1 MKTTR
6 NEFLTR
12 IVRLGV
18 GVLASLIMAG
28 SAPAAA
34 PQFAGGT
41 PGGII
46 PMSPFASLGVYAAQ
60 HPEVVDEAARLG
72 LKGADTVADG
82 ADAIQDSPLYIPVDG
97 GMGIIDNL
105 SDGIKEALEK
115 GENIGD
121 LLDKH
126 KDSIKGASDK
136 IKVISLILKG
146 LKVAH
151 LSGHVIEAYH
161 SGDRERFAEAL
172 NDAVKEGLKMGG
184 DAVGSWGGALAGA
197 EAGAVVGVWFGG
209 AGAIPGAIIG
219 GAVGGWLGGKAGEAG
234 AEWINDNF
242 VKDSTRSLADWA
254 FDKKHGTLREPMLPP
269 PISGGSSGT
278 FGSGGGS
285 SGTFGGAGSS
295 SQAPPKLKAFR

>member
-1 MKTTR
+1 M
-6 NEFLTR
+6 LTG
-12 IVRLGV
+12 L
-18 GVLASLIMAG
+18 LIAG
-28 SAPAAA
+28 TLPAAT
-34 PQFAGGT
+34 PPFAGGT

-46 PMSPFASLGVYAAQ
+46 PMSPFASLGVYVAQ
-60 HPEVVDEAARLG
+60 HPEVVDEAGRLG

-82 ADAIQDSPLYIPVDG
+82 AEAIQDSPLYIPVDG

-115 GENIGD
+115 GKDIGD

-136 IKVISLILKG
+136 IKVISRILKG

-151 LSGHVIEAYH
+151 LTGHVIEAYQ

-184 DAVGSWGGALAGA
+184 EAAGSWGGTLAGA
-197 EAGAVVGVWFGG
+197 KVGALVGVWFGG

-254 FDKKHGTLREPMLPP
+254 FDQKHGTLREPMLPP

-295 SQAPPKLKAFR
+295 SQAPPKLNAFR